1 MPRNYS
7 VKETIQRAKDKNKQK
22 EIEENISIEED
33 IIEEDLIPEVLQT
46 MPEQQIEEFIPTE
59 NTEEVVLD
67 TKQENKKGF
76 FKSLFSWFK

>member
-59 NTEEVVLD
+59 NTEEVVMD

>member
-33 IIEEDLIPEVLQT
+33 IMEEELIPEVLQT

-59 NTEEVVLD
+59 NTEEVV
-67 TKQENKKGF
+67 THSKQENKKGLL
-76 FKSLFSWFK
+76 KSLFNWFK